1 MKNGAVNMKG
11 VLTSIECGV
20 LSFVIELLIITIP
33 ATLPDLLWMTLMIL
47 MPTLV
52 AIYLFKRNTVI
63 HPGYIWVGLP
73 AQYLLFFI
81 FSKKIAAELGINV
94 AGIGGFEYIF
104 FAAIWPFAVTLIQS
118 LSLVVMFRKNKNK

>member
-1 MKNGAVNMKG
+1 MKKG
-11 VLTSIECGV
+11 VLTSIGCGV
-20 LSFVIELLIITIP
+20 LSFMIEFLIISMP
-33 ATLPDLLWMTLMIL
+33 AALPDLLWMTLMVL

-73 AQYLLFFI
+73 VQYLLFFI
-81 FSKKIAAELGINV
+81 FSKKISAEIGVNI
-94 AGIGGFEYIF
+94 AGIGSFEYIF
-104 FAAIWPFAVTLIQS
+104 FATVWPFALTLVQS

>member
-63 HPGYIWVGLP
+63 HP
-73 AQYLLFFI
+73 AYL
-81 FSKKIAAELGINV
+81 GGV
-94 AGIGGFEYIF
+94 AGTV
-104 FAAIWPFAVTLIQS
+104 FAVFHLFQENRSRTWDKRCRHRR
-118 LSLVVMFRKNKNK
+118 F

>member
-1 MKNGAVNMKG
+1 MKKG
-11 VLTSIECGV
+11 VLTSIGCGV
-20 LSFVIELLIITIP
+20 LSFMIEFLIISIP
-33 ATLPDLLWMTLMIL
+33 AALPDLLWMTLMVL

-73 AQYLLFFI
+73 VQYLLFFI
-81 FSKKIAAELGINV
+81 FSKKIAAELGISL
-94 AGIGGFEYIF
+94 AGAGGFEYIF
-104 FAAIWPFAVTLIQS
+104 FAAVWPFAVTLIQL